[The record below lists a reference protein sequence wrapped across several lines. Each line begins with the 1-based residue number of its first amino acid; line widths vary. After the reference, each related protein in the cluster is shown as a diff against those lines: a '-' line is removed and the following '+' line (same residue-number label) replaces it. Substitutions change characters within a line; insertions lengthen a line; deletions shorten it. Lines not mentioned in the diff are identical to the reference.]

1 MPDNETRVKIC
12 GITSYEDARAI
23 CDAGADAL
31 GFNFAPEAKKR
42 GRYITPDDARGIIRR
57 LPSFVSHVA
66 VTVNDSQENLLHYLT
81 FVDRVQLHGE
91 ESIELCASLAPD
103 AIKAFRAAPGFQPE
117 SMLRYPASAYLLD
130 AWAPDARGG
139 TGKVFDWQ
147 IAKTAVELGHPLIL
161 AGGLTPENVADA
173 VRAVRPYAVDT
184 AGGVESAPGKKDY
197 AKVRE
202 FVRNAKSALSVS

>member
-1 MPDNETRVKIC
+1 MPGFDTRVKIC
-12 GITSYEDARAI
+12 GITSYEDARAS

-42 GRYITPDDARGIIRR
+42 GRYISPDAALDIIRR
-57 LPSFVSHVA
+57 LPPFVSIVA
-66 VTVNDSQENLLHYLT
+66 VTVNDSQQNLLHYLT

-91 ESIELCASLAPD
+91 ESVECCASLAPR
-103 AIKAFRAAPGFQPE
+103 AIKVFRVALGFDPK
-117 SMLRYPASAYLLD
+117 SMLDFPASAYLLD

-139 TGKVFDWQ
+139 TGRVFDWQ
-147 IAKTAVELGHPLIL
+147 IAKAAVEVGVPLIL

-202 FVRNAKSALSVS
+202 FVRNAKNALSVS